1 MGIGIALIVA
11 LGVGVFLLGGSERA
25 EAQSGQLIPGTLTVT
40 GSAAIAAPPDGAS
53 IEIGVSSLEATA
65 TEALS
70 AGATALELVR
80 AALAEEGVADED
92 LQTVRIRLDEEH
104 DYTEEGRVSI
114 GFRFSNTIRV
124 TVDGVDGIGDV
135 IDAAVGAGGDAV
147 SIHRIR
153 FLVSNRVALEDTAID
168 EARRK
173 ALAMAGQ
180 AGVRASS
187 IGDVIDRPSSAAR
200 SRATPCRSTASSG
213 TTQRVALRGTGS
225 RLAAI
230 DHGLARTRPR
240 SPAGQ
245 AEVSGPRQRRGGR
258 ISRGDRLPRRRSR
271 RPAQRR
277 QQVAGGGRCWRETE
291 LEEDRRLRDSRRRP
305 PRRRSRPGATPRGRG
320 SRPRRIG
327 LGLEVVCRGSSPWS
341 TPE

>member
-11 LGVGVFLLGGSERA
+11 LAVGVFLLGGSERA
-25 EAQSGQLIPGTLTVT
+25 EAQGGQLIPGTLTVT

-53 IEIGVSSLEATA
+53 IEIGVASLEATA

-153 FLVSNRVALEDTAID
+153 FLVSNRVALEDTARLAAID

-180 AGVRASS
+180 ADVSLGRVIIIEE
-187 IGDVIDRPSSAAR
+187 IGFATPVGIAQPEAAADDADFALAAR
-200 SRATPCRSTASSG
+200 APVFGGDEQITAS
-213 TTQRVALRGTGS
+213 VL
-225 RLAAI
+225 LVFEI
-230 DHGLARTRPR
+230 Y
-240 SPAGQ
+240 
-245 AEVSGPRQRRGGR
+245 
-258 ISRGDRLPRRRSR
+258 
-271 RPAQRR
+271 
-277 QQVAGGGRCWRETE
+277 
-291 LEEDRRLRDSRRRP
+291 
-305 PRRRSRPGATPRGRG
+305 
-320 SRPRRIG
+320 
-327 LGLEVVCRGSSPWS
+327 
-341 TPE
+341 

>member
-25 EAQSGQLIPGTLTVT
+25 EAQSGQRIPGTLTVT

-53 IEIGVSSLEATA
+53 IEIRVSSLEATA

-124 TVDGVDGIGDV
+124 TLDGVDTIGDV
-135 IDAAVGAGGDAV
+135 IDVAVGAGGDAV
-147 SIHRIR
+147 SINRIQ
-153 FLVSNRVALEDTAID
+153 FLVSNRVALEDAARLAAID

-180 AGVRASS
+180 AGVSLGRVS
-187 IGDVIDRPSSAAR
+187 IIEEIGF
-200 SRATPCRSTASSG
+200 ATPVGIAQPEAADDADFALTARAPVFGGEEQITAS
-213 TTQRVALRGTGS
+213 V
-225 RLAAI
+225 
-230 DHGLARTRPR
+230 
-240 SPAGQ
+240 
-245 AEVSGPRQRRGGR
+245 R
-258 ISRGDRLPRRRSR
+258 I
-271 RPAQRR
+271 
-277 QQVAGGGRCWRETE
+277 VFE
-291 LEEDRRLRDSRRRP
+291 
-305 PRRRSRPGATPRGRG
+305 
-320 SRPRRIG
+320 IH
-327 LGLEVVCRGSSPWS
+327 
-341 TPE
+341 

>member
-11 LGVGVFLLGGSERA
+11 LGAGVFMLGGSERA
-25 EAQSGQLIPGTLTVT
+25 EAQSAQRMPGTLTVT

-114 GFRFSNTIRV
+114 GFRFSNRILV

-135 IDAAVGAGGDAV
+135 IDAAVGAGGDTV
-147 SIHRIR
+147 SINRIR
-153 FLVSNRVALEDTAID
+153 FLVSNPVALEDTARLAAID

-180 AGVRASS
+180 ANVSLGRVIIIEE
-187 IGDVIDRPSSAAR
+187 IGY
-200 SRATPCRSTASSG
+200 ATPVGIAQAEAAADEAYALATGAPIFGGDEQITAS
-213 TTQRVALRGTGS
+213 V
-225 RLAAI
+225 RL
-230 DHGLARTRPR
+230 
-240 SPAGQ
+240 
-245 AEVSGPRQRRGGR
+245 VFR
-258 ISRGDRLPRRRSR
+258 IY
-271 RPAQRR
+271 
-277 QQVAGGGRCWRETE
+277 
-291 LEEDRRLRDSRRRP
+291 
-305 PRRRSRPGATPRGRG
+305 
-320 SRPRRIG
+320 
-327 LGLEVVCRGSSPWS
+327 
-341 TPE
+341 